1 MELSSHFTILQHLKY
16 SIETEYGPP
25 RQSALA
31 LVKVGRM
38 LSEKYEPLYER
49 LRAKESFLIK
59 TYSAGEG
66 GFSASVDETEVIV
79 D

>member
-1 MELSSHFTILQHLKY
+1 
-16 SIETEYGPP
+16 
-25 RQSALA
+25 
-31 LVKVGRM
+31 M